1 MELGFGMNTTQ
12 SWNGITD
19 GHYKYLFF
27 PFDGSESL
35 FNLDIDPAE
44 RNNIA
49 YSKPNVTTVFRER
62 LIDQFISEERGDDWI
77 IGRELQL
84 RQKVIRY
91 SPNQPSSQDGD
102 DSVHY
107 YPYENVKEDLGLDT
121 NTQMQFI

>member
-49 YSKPNVTTVFRER
+49 YTKPKVTTVFRER

-84 RQKVIRY
+84 R
-91 SPNQPSSQDGD
+91 
-102 DSVHY
+102 
-107 YPYENVKEDLGLDT
+107 
-121 NTQMQFI
+121 